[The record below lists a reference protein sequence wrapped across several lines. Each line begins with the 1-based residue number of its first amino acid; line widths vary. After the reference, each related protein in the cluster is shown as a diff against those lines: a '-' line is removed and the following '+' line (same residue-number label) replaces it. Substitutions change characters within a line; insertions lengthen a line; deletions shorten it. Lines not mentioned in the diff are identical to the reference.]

1 MKKLLIS
8 LLTVCV
14 VLSFSLETTTA
25 KENDNRIVLNQLK
38 QVKKLAAHGLTLQ
51 SKNIKLGDPYKKPYA
66 IFGNPIYTREFKGAV
81 FIDYYYNGITIIS
94 EGNILSDLTLI
105 RNKYAKI
112 QSIQN
117 NFVVSYKDIKKIFGK
132 SKWSYATLDYY
143 VIYRSGQN
151 IIYFNTDLDTD
162 KKKIGSE
169 PRVDS
174 LFTSYS
180 ISKY

>member
-14 VLSFSLETTTA
+14 VLSFSIETTTA
-25 KENDNRIVLNQLK
+25 KENDNKIVLNQLK
-38 QVKKLAAHGLTLQ
+38 QVKKLAAHGQTLQ
-51 SKNIKLGDPYKKPYA
+51 SKNIKLGDPYKKPLA
-66 IFGNPIYTREFKGAV
+66 IFGKPIYTREWHGSA
-81 FIDYYYNGITIIS
+81 FIDHYYNGITIIS
-94 EGNILSDLTLI
+94 EGKILSDLTLK

-132 SKWSYATLDYY
+132 GKWSFASLDYS
-143 VIYRSGQN
+143 ITYRTGNN
-151 IIYFNTDLDTD
+151 IIYFNADLDTD
-162 KKKIGSE
+162 KKRIGAE

>member
-14 VLSFSLETTTA
+14 ILSFSRETTTA
-25 KENDNRIVLNQLK
+25 KENDNKIVLNQLK
-38 QVKKLAAHGLTLQ
+38 QVKKLAAHGQTLQ

-66 IFGNPIYTREFKGAV
+66 IFGNPIYTREFKGAI
-81 FIDYYYNGITIIS
+81 FIDHYYNGITIIS
-94 EGNILSDLTLI
+94 EGKILSDLTLK

-117 NFVVSYKDIKKIFGK
+117 NLVISYKDINKIFGK
-132 SKWSYATLDYY
+132 GKWSYATLDYS
-143 VIYRSGQN
+143 ITYRTGKN
-151 IIYFNTDLDTD
+151 IIYFNSDLDTD
-162 KKKIGSE
+162 KKKIGAE
-169 PRVDS
+169 PHSNS
-174 LFTSYS
+174 LFSSYS